1 MERRL
6 PRRRRRAVGA
16 GVVLLG
22 LVTGCCH
29 DKCCCKDPVVIP
41 PPTGTHTHEIF
52 DLQAQK
58 AEADDFVIYKN
69 EWFNA
74 GTKLGPYGDYHLDQI
89 AKRLPTVPF
98 PVVIQPEAD
107 PGLNQARLEVIITCL
122 ANKEIPDADHRV
134 IIAYPQ
140 AEGLFGECEA
150 ESAFLRMLHPPRVGT
165 PYAGGLYGGFY
176 GGGLTGYGGFS
187 RLWGF

>member
-1 MERRL
+1 VL
-6 PRRRRRAVGA
+6 AA
-16 GVVLLG
+16 GVLLLG
-22 LVTGCCH
+22 LATGCCH
-29 DKCCCKDPVVIP
+29 DKCCCGGDGGDGVVVP
-41 PPTGTHTHEIF
+41 PPAGTYTRAIF
-52 DLQAQK
+52 DFQAQK

-74 GTKLGPYGDYHLDQI
+74 GIKLGPYGEYHLNQI
-89 AKRLPTVPF
+89 AQRLPAVPF

-107 PGLNQARLEVIITCL
+107 PGLNQARLEVILTCL
-122 ANKEIPDADHRV
+122 ANKGIPDAEHRV

-150 ESAFLRMLHPPRVGT
+150 ESAFLRMLHPPRLLT

-176 GGGLTGYGGFS
+176 GGLYGGYGH
-187 RLWGF
+187 LWGL